1 MKLKCSND
9 SVSAIIGTMLLLIIA
24 ISLLSIIYMQ
34 VLSDDG
40 PTPVTYI
47 RVEGKVEGKEII
59 VEHLGGEPID
69 NHTWIKI
76 VLPDEE
82 VNARIDTLLNDTNND
97 GLWNIGERLIK
108 PFEYNLSRIDEYTSS
123 DIIAVHEIDN
133 SIIFMG
139 PVSFSPV
146 SDVSVSISVDNTNP
160 LIDEFVNITITVECL
175 GGDINASGDV
185 KIKYEIPDGLI
196 FSSSHASQGIYS
208 NSTGMWNV
216 GNVLVNK
223 SATLYIEAK
232 VVGVEE
238 RAFTQYC
245 VLLDG
250 SASISADNWK
260 IITKG
265 LATAIENGDLPH
277 DGSVELTVVQ
287 FGGYYNPNTRAELEI
302 PPTVVDSTNYLSIA
316 KIINDMIQLVDNHYP
331 PRGGTPTACAFY
343 LGADSVLDS
352 LNYSSNER
360 QVVTLVTD
368 GVPSWCCDF
377 DDDLYI
383 ADEHSYHSVYES
395 SENARDYMIDTI
407 DLKEEFDEI
416 DAIAIGDELD
426 IPWLR
431 DNIVWPQPGNDTW
444 PPSEPGW
451 VRKVANEIEF
461 ANTIDET
468 LDFLFSGITNEV
480 TFYSST
486 TINVNINNDKDRV
499 IIIPQD

>member
-1 MKLKCSND
+1 MKLRNSND
-9 SVSAIIGTMLLLIIA
+9 AISAIIGTMLLLIMA
-24 ISLLSIIYMQ
+24 ISLISIIYMI
-34 VLSDDG
+34 VLSDEG
-40 PTPVTYI
+40 PTPLTFI
-47 RVEGKVEGKEII
+47 RVEGKVEGNQII

-69 NHTWIKI
+69 NHTWVKM

-82 VNARIDTLLNDTNND
+82 VLVRVDELLDDTNND

-108 PFEYNLSRIDEYTSS
+108 PFEYNLSIINEYTAS
-123 DIIAVHEIDN
+123 DFVAVHEIDN
-133 SIIFMG
+133 CIVFMG
-139 PVSFSPV
+139 PVSFNPV
-146 SDVSVSISVDNTNP
+146 SDVSVKIEVDNTNP
-160 LIDEFVNITITVECL
+160 TINEIVSIRITVECL

-185 KIKYEIPDGLI
+185 YVKYEIPEGLT
-196 FSSSHASQGIYS
+196 FVSSSSSQGTYN
-208 NSTGMWNV
+208 NSTGLWYV
-216 GNVLVNK
+216 GNVLRG
-223 SATLYIEAK
+223 SEAK
-232 VVGVEE
+232 CTIEVQVIGVEE
-238 RAFTQYC
+238 RSFAQYC

-250 SASISADNWK
+250 SASISSDNW
-260 IITKG
+260 IVITKG

-302 PPTVVDSTNYLSIA
+302 PPTLVTSSNYISIA
-316 KIINDMIQLVDNHYP
+316 KKIQDMIQLVNNHHP
-331 PRGGTPTACAFY
+331 PQGGTPTACAFY
-343 LGADSVLDS
+343 LGADSVIDS

-368 GVPSWCCDF
+368 GLPSWCCDF
-377 DDDLYI
+377 DSDLYI
-383 ADEHSYHSVYES
+383 ADEHSDYSVYES
-395 SENARDYMIDTI
+395 SENARDYMIGT
-407 DLKEEFDEI
+407 LNLNEEFDEI

-431 DNIVWPQPGNDTW
+431 DKIVWPQPGNDTW
-444 PPSEPGW
+444 PPSNPGW
-451 VRKVANEIEF
+451 VRQVANEVEF